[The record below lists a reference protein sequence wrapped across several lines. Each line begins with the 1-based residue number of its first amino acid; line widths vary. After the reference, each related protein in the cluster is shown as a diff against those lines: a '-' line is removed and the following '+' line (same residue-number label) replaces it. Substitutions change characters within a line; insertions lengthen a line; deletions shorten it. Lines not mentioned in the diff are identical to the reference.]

1 MIDWFSWAQF
11 AVAIAAG
18 LLCLVMAFADRKPG
32 DVTVGSLALVEVL
45 LIVQLV
51 AVLIAPAAGN
61 PIRGDGLEFWMY
73 LIAALLLPPLA
84 GLWAII
90 ERVRWSNAVLA
101 VAAFAVGVMVIRMQ
115 TIWVG

>member
-1 MIDWFSWAQF
+1 MSEWFSWVQF
-11 AVAIAAG
+11 AVATAAG
-18 LLCLVMAFADRKPG
+18 LLCLIMAFANRKPG

-51 AVLIAPAAGN
+51 AVLVAPAVGN
-61 PIRGDGLEFWMY
+61 PIRGDGLELWMY